1 MIDKERIAM
10 RLVDIGRYASVLG
23 SITPGTY
30 GAYTKS
36 EITTKAAVE
45 RYLQLISDLEL
56 EVLTLAYK
64 GLDLGI
70 AGSEE
75 SLTSKFEKLLSKKV
89 VEGFKRRRALRNLLV
104 HAYFDM
110 HYDKD
115 AFEQASHRGD
125 INHFVK
131 EIKAIV
137 EKHG

>member
-10 RLVDIGRYASVLG
+10 RLADIERYASVLG
-23 SITPGTY
+23 SIAPGSY
-30 GAYTKS
+30 EAYAKS

-56 EVLTLAYK
+56 EVLTLAYR

-75 SLTSKFEKLLSKKV
+75 SLTSKFEKLLSKRA

-115 AFEQASHRGD
+115 AFGEASNRGD
-125 INHFVK
+125 IAYFVK

>member
-1 MIDKERIAM
+1 M
-10 RLVDIGRYASVLG
+10 LG
-23 SITPGTY
+23 SITPSNY
-30 GAYTKS
+30 EAYAKS

-75 SLTSKFEKLLSKKV
+75 SLTSKFEKLMSKKV
-89 VEGFKRRRALRNLLV
+89 LEGFKRRRVLRSLLV

-115 AFEQASHRGD
+115 AFEQASNRGD
-125 INHFVK
+125 INDFVK